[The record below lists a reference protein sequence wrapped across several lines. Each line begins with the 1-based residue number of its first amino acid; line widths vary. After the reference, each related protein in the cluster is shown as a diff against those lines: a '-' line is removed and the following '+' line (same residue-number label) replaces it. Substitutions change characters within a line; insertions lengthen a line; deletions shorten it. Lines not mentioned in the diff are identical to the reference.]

1 MIEAAKLWARVRRLN
16 ELSMGLGKEEAM
28 QEDAWWGAVVCVER
42 QKYVA
47 ALRKVR
53 AALSEAR
60 AALVGAAMR
69 VEEFER
75 RR

>member
-1 MIEAAKLWARVRRLN
+1 MR
-16 ELSMGLGKEEAM
+16 LGKEEAT
-28 QEDAWWGAVVCVER
+28 QEDAWWRALVFVER

-60 AALVGAAMR
+60 AALVEAAGR
-69 VEEFER
+69 LEEFER
-75 RR
+75 RQ